1 MYRYIKNIPLGKR
14 SIHDIRLRFPVK
26 GLWSLLSNS
35 SKFQYIKSSND
46 IPITKFERE
55 NLDIKATVHHTDTV
69 SVSVGCTFAPVE
81 LDINGISRLSSCLAV
96 TEDRIRREIEET
108 TKQKQVTNSFH
119 VPYYG
124 SWLITLW
131 HFGRD
136 ASITYEKKE
145 FCIEYRTAQEIF
157 YRIYDKEWKN
167 QKKRRVRIEK
177 QEYPNKSFEDA
188 LEELLNK

>member
-1 MYRYIKNIPLGKR
+1 M
-14 SIHDIRLRFPVK
+14 
-26 GLWSLLSNS
+26 
-35 SKFQYIKSSND
+35 
-46 IPITKFERE
+46 
-55 NLDIKATVHHTDTV
+55 
-69 SVSVGCTFAPVE
+69 
-81 LDINGISRLSSCLAV
+81 RLSTSLAIA
-96 TEDRIRREIEET
+96 EDRIRREIEET
-108 TKQKQVTNSFH
+108 TKQQQVTDSFP

-188 LEELLNK
+188 MEELLNK